1 MSEIHDPEI
10 FRTVL
15 DSLAMGVY
23 LVDRNGKI
31 LFWNEGAEHITG
43 HLGHEVIGHLCTDSI
58 LAQCNQQSCSGCG
71 DACPFR
77 DVQREGKARELRL
90 ALHHKLGHSVPV
102 LFRITPIR
110 DLHGSIVYVAGSF
123 DEQRRAT
130 EDKRN
135 QREPTPENCLDES
148 GVSSRGFIQFHLRE
162 SLAGLAEYQI
172 PFSILFLELKQ
183 FDHLRTTHGHEAA
196 EAMARAVG
204 ETLRDGLRP
213 DDTVGRWAEDQFMAV
228 LSNCGSL
235 GVEKA
240 GERVHRMMANA
251 GIQWWGDRLHAITL
265 MGYATAEAGDTA
277 QSLVQR
283 AQPLHQ
289 PQSHEVAAAA
299 AGTGS
304 SGTGSSGS

>member
-10 FRTVL
+10 FRMVL
-15 DSLAMGVY
+15 DSLALGIYV
-23 LVDRNGKI
+23 VDRDGKI
-31 LFWNEGAEHITG
+31 LFWNQGAEHITG
-43 HLGHEVIGHLCTDSI
+43 HLSHEVIGHSRTDSI
-58 LAQCNQQSCSGCG
+58 LAQCNEQSCSVC
-71 DACPFR
+71 DEACPFTDVRR
-77 DVQREGKARELRL
+77 DGKPRQLRL
-90 ALHHKLGHSVPV
+90 SLHHKLGHSVPV

-110 DLHGSIVYVAGSF
+110 DSHGSIVYVAGSF

-135 QREPTPENCLDES
+135 QRVPTPENCLDES

-172 PFSILFLELKQ
+172 PFSIMFLELEQ

-213 DDTVGRWAEDQFMAV
+213 DDSVGRWAEDQFMAV
-228 LSNCGSL
+228 LSNCGTL

-251 GIQWWGDRLHAITL
+251 GIQWWGDRLNATTV
-265 MGYATAEAGDTA
+265 MGYATAQTADTA

-289 PQSHEVAAAA
+289 LHSREVAAAA
-299 AGTGS
+299 GAGS